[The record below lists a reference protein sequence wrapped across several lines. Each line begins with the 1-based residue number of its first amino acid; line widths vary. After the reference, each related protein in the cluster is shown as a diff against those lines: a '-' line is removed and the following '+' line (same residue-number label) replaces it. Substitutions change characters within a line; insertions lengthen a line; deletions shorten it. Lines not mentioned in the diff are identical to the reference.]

1 MDKELKAYIEKE
13 IRSKYR
19 TFDKGH
25 NVNHFNSVTK
35 NCTKYAKLL
44 NKEGHHVDADIV
56 YVVGVTM
63 ILELYMEEKNTPYRL
78 AKLFVKMKR

>member
-1 MDKELKAYIEKE
+1 MFVYSSFKSKKCKWEGNFMDKKLKAYIEKE
-13 IRSKYR
+13 IGSKYR

-56 YVVGVTM
+56 YIVGVTM
-63 ILELYMEEKNTPYRL
+63 ILE
-78 AKLFVKMKR
+78 